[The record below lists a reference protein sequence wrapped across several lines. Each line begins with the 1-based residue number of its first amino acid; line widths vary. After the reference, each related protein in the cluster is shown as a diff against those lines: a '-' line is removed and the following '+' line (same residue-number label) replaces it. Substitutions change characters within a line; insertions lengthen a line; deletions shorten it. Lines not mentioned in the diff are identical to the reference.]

1 MSYFLRSASLTNY
14 MEVARA
20 VGLDPHQMLRAAKI
34 NRDVLLDPDIR
45 IPAAS
50 VGRLLEASAR
60 DGHAEDF
67 GLRLAELRQFS
78 NLGPLAFV
86 VREEPTLRRALES
99 MVRYMGLQNESL
111 AMRVEEM
118 DGLVVIR
125 LQILSDQPAGS
136 MRQATQL
143 AAGVMFRMLS
153 MFLGPAWRP
162 RSICFSH
169 APPESQTTY
178 LRVFGMP
185 ALFNQDFDGIV
196 CVASDLEAPLPSYD
210 PVMAQ
215 QVKRYLGTLLAQSNT
230 TMADKVRKLVYAL
243 LPSGMCS
250 IDRVAQH
257 LGVDRR
263 TIHRRLA
270 QDGTTYSQILNEAR
284 AGLATSYIEN
294 RSRPLSEVATL
305 LGFSSLSVLA
315 LVWQPVRLQR
325 FEVAHNANG
334 QRRSRRPDRP
344 AKAATRTEARAAK
357 ANIESDQARGTGKT
371 RLADSRQ

>member
-305 LGFSSLSVLA
+305 LGFSSLSA
-315 LVWQPVRLQR
+315 
-325 FEVAHNANG
+325 F
-334 QRRSRRPDRP
+334 SRWFGNQFGCSVSKWRT
-344 AKAATRTEARAAK
+344 TRMGEQVEET
-357 ANIESDQARGTGKT
+357 
-371 RLADSRQ
+371 